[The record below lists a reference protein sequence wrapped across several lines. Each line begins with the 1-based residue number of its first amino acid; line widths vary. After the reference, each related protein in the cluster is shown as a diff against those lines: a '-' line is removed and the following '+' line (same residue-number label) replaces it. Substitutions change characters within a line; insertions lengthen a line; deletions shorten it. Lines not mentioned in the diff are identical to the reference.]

1 MTAFPD
7 HFSTVAADYR
17 TYRPTYPPELFRF
30 LADAAPARRLAW
42 DCGTGT
48 GQAAVGLA
56 GHFDRVVAT
65 DASAEQVG
73 QAEPHPRV
81 EYAVAPAE
89 HSPLTDGTADLV
101 TVAQA
106 LHWFDRDRFYAE
118 VRRVCRPGG
127 VVAVWS
133 YFLPAVGAGVD
144 QVLVRLRDTVR
155 SCWPPERAWVD
166 AEYRTIP
173 FPFAELPAPRLDMTA
188 EWDLRRLLG
197 YIGTWSAVR
206 AFIQANGVN
215 PLDHLADEFRAAW
228 GDPAAVRTVRW
239 SLTVRVGRVNA

>member
-17 TYRPTYPPELFRF
+17 AYRPTYPPELFRF
-30 LADAAPARRLAW
+30 LAAAAPARRLAW

-56 GHFDRVVAT
+56 EHFERVAAT

-73 QAEPHPRV
+73 QADPHPRV

-89 HSPLTDGTADLV
+89 RSPLADGAADLV

-133 YFLPAVGAGVD
+133 YFLPTVGAGVD
-144 QVLVRLRDTVR
+144 EILVRLRDTVR
-155 SCWPPERAWVD
+155 SYWPPERAWVD

-206 AFIQANGVN
+206 AFVKANGVG
-215 PLDHLADEFRAAW
+215 PLERQADEFRAAW
-228 GDPAAVRTVRW
+228 GDPAAVRPVRW